1 MVNPSALATT
11 VNPPPSVDL
20 ALLFWQQITRLG
32 EAQLLLPA
40 LLLVA
45 LWLARRPGGGRL
57 AAVWLAGTAV
67 ATVLTTA
74 SKVAFIGYG
83 VGWAPLD
90 FTGISG
96 HAMFAAAVLPL
107 LIRLGG
113 GPLLGHHPRG
123 LLVLGYALAAG
134 VAVSRVMVNAHSW
147 SEVIAGFALGALC
160 SALALSIAPLP
171 ALRLA
176 RWAPALLVVWALAG
190 VVAAPP
196 SVSHDLVT
204 RLALAQSGRAQPYH
218 RWELHRDHHRRQLRP
233 ASPVAGTV
241 PARANAA
248 VLANG
253 ASPGTAGTLSLQPR

>member
-1 MVNPSALATT
+1 MVNPSAFTSP
-11 VNPPPSVDL
+11 NIPPDAGP
-20 ALLFWQQITRLG
+20 AALFWHQITRLG

-40 LLLVA
+40 LLLMA

-57 AAVWLAGTAV
+57 AAVWLASTAA

-83 VGWAPLD
+83 FGWAPLD

-107 LIRLGG
+107 LVRLGG
-113 GPLLGHHPRG
+113 GALLGHHQRG
-123 LLVLGYALAAG
+123 LLVLGYALAAA

-147 SEVIAGFALGALC
+147 SEVIAGFALGGLC
-160 SALALSIAPLP
+160 SGLALWLAPLP

-196 SVSHDLVT
+196 PTTHDLVT

-218 RWELHRDHHRRQLRP
+218 RWEMHRDHRLRLLRL
-233 ASPVAGTV
+233 ASPTAGAAPAAAHALTSAALALPGAGGTV
-241 PARANAA
+241 
-248 VLANG
+248 
-253 ASPGTAGTLSLQPR
+253 SLQPR